1 MRVVARLLAICVL
14 IALFGACGKA
24 KTPAD
29 ELRDAL
35 HRTQAT
41 PHVFVY
47 ADKTPGDTTEVK
59 GAVQDDF
66 RYKAQLVVNSA
77 PVLDEVVDD
86 DTVADRF
93 VDPSGVPRLLAT
105 RVGQSGVTSPGLG
118 HASAALSALEARQW
132 VVDPTG
138 APSLVATPST
148 SRHLGD
154 DPVLDSL
161 TVWRY
166 VENAMLESL
175 PVARFNKEALE
186 YKAKEDPFPQPAKGS
201 GVLRYDLRQVRLP
214 RPQQASG
221 ANQAVPGVGN
231 FRKLSVYVKNGM
243 VIQILESIDVV
254 SRLHDLAQ
262 IYGVKFPSGKTP
274 IEQAQFA
281 VDIINTIRVGQGN
294 QPIRL
299 RSMSLTVSRIGQP
312 QQIAVPP
319 GGVQASLDVLIDRGK
334 SARLGATVAG
344 GPVAI
349 TPSTVPVAA
358 TTTTTARP

>member
-1 MRVVARLLAICVL
+1 VL
-14 IALFGACGKA
+14 GACGKA

-41 PHVFVY
+41 SHVFVY
-47 ADKTPGDTTEVK
+47 ADKTPGESTLVR

-66 RYKAQLVVNSA
+66 RYKAQLLVNDT
-77 PVLDEVVDD
+77 PILDEVADD
-86 DTVADRF
+86 DTLADRF
-93 VDPSGVPRLLAT
+93 VDLSGVPRLLAT
-105 RVGQSGVTSPGLG
+105 NAGESGVNSPGLG
-118 HASAALSALEARQW
+118 HASAALSALEAHRW
-132 VVDPTG
+132 VFDPTG
-138 APSLVATPST
+138 APSLVAAPS
-148 SRHLGD
+148 SRRRLGD
-154 DPVLDSL
+154 DAILDSL

-166 VENAMLESL
+166 VENAILESL
-175 PVARFNKEALE
+175 PVERFNKEALD

-201 GVLRYDLRQVRLP
+201 GVIRYDLRQVRLP

-231 FRKLSVYVKNGM
+231 FRKLSVYVRNGM
-243 VIQILESIDVV
+243 VVQILENVDVV

-281 VDIINTIRVGQGN
+281 VDVINTIRVGQGN

-299 RSMSLTVSRIGQP
+299 RTMSLTLSQIGRHEDITVP
-312 QQIAVPP
+312 TDAVQ
-319 GGVQASLDVLIDRGK
+319 GSLDVLIDRGK
-334 SARLGATVAG
+334 SARLGAAAS
-344 GPVAI
+344 GPGTGQP
-349 TPSTVPVAA
+349 TPTTA
-358 TTTTTARP
+358 TTTSPTPTTIAGP